1 MCLWSAKSRA
11 WPGVFAFLLCSRR
24 SPHCAI
30 APESLRAQ
38 VTASIV
44 GTVTDQSGAV
54 VSGATISV
62 KSMDTGAMREVTTD
76 DLGYYRVLSLPLGHQ
91 ELKAE
96 KARFTKYVLDG
107 IELVVGQVAVVN
119 PTLRVDL
126 RRSPDQC
133 LRPDARSSIP
143 RLRQSPESSTSA
155 RSRIFRST
163 AAALTI

>member
-1 MCLWSAKSRA
+1 MERQKPRLA
-11 WPGVFAFLLCSRR
+11 WCIRVFAVLSTLAAL
-24 SPHCAI
+24 AI

-91 ELKAE
+91 VLTAE
-96 KARFTKYVLDG
+96 KAPFTKYVLDG

-119 PTLRVDL
+119 PTLRVA
-126 RRSPDQC
+126 SGEVQINVSAQMPIVNTTPASVSGIVDQ
-133 LRPDARSSIP
+133 RADQGSSAQWAQ
-143 RLRQSPESSTSA
+143 L
-155 RSRIFRST
+155 
-163 AAALTI
+163 